1 MKNTTE
7 ELDRKANF
15 MVYLH
20 ILVVVL
26 LVIGGLNWGSV
37 GAFDYDF
44 VRAIFK
50 SYSKYIFMLVGVA
63 ALYFGL
69 SRDSY
74 LSFLGWFALPE
85 SVLIPFQPKGANLKV
100 KVKAMEGA
108 TKVVY
113 WATNPGQATNK
124 VNTPEIAYNSTQNTG
139 VVQVINGEAILSFK
153 CPQEYKVILGLKTI
167 KKHVH
172 YRCVLPNGWVSSVK
186 SVFVEC

>member
-1 MKNTTE
+1 MQE

-44 VRAIFK
+44 LRAVFK
-50 SYSKYIFMLVGVA
+50 SYSKYIFMLVGIA

-85 SVLIPFQPKGANLKV
+85 SALIPFEPKGANLKV
-100 KVKAMEGA
+100 KVQAIEGA

-113 WATNPGQATNK
+113 WATNPATTTSDLK
-124 VNTPEIAYNSTQNTG
+124 TPEIAYRDTQNTG
-139 VVQVINGEAILSFK
+139 VAEVVDGFATLSFK
-153 CPQEYKVILGLKTI
+153 CPQKYKVMFGLKTI
-167 KKHVH
+167 KKHIH
-172 YRCVLPNGWVSSVK
+172 YRSVLANGWLSSVQTIY
-186 SVFVEC
+186 VDC